1 MSEVKS
7 NGKRKQRFN
16 KVVKKSTDSSTE
28 KRIAPLSAANTSE
41 KKTSL
46 QATAP
51 QYKVNRVSIGAD
63 SDPLADSY
71 RSGIQA
77 KNWNASNKKGNLLKS
92 VRMSPKTGRKESQI
106 STTYAKRP
114 PTDIEF
120 ELDVLLR

>member
-16 KVVKKSTDSSTE
+16 KVAKKSTDSSTE
-28 KRIAPLSAANTSE
+28 KRIAP
-41 KKTSL
+41 
-46 QATAP
+46 
-51 QYKVNRVSIGAD
+51 QYKVNRISIGAD
-63 SDPLADSY
+63 SDPLADSC
-71 RSGIQA
+71 RSAIQA